1 MLYLSCKYTLVPVI
15 SLVETLHFLV
25 SLNVSD
31 ESLQSLD
38 SSAYD
43 NINFCFRRMRVF
55 PDQSSS
61 WIVLQGKADRGAN
74 VKNQWEVMCLLQTTS
89 QVCGATPE
97 WVFRDFF
104 FLSRPFVCM
113 ISAGRKTPICSRL
126 LSILSQ
132 LCAIKTAECQRAAR
146 RGSEETE
153 ESN

>member
-61 WIVLQGKADRGAN
+61 
-74 VKNQWEVMCLLQTTS
+74 
-89 QVCGATPE
+89 
-97 WVFRDFF
+97 
-104 FLSRPFVCM
+104 
-113 ISAGRKTPICSRL
+113 
-126 LSILSQ
+126 
-132 LCAIKTAECQRAAR
+132 
-146 RGSEETE
+146 
-153 ESN
+153 